1 MKIQDQIKDLSDNKD
16 NKATLNKILTTL
28 TLQPTEIKDSEI
40 NMQTNTQIK
49 DRISTKKL
57 RTIDLLKDSESQSH
71 FKTDS
76 NNSIKAKSL
85 TKDNKD
91 SMTKTKGRANLT
103 KDLKDRLWTKT
114 RLKISGYLLH
124 HPREIS
130 IREILEMITK
140 KPTIKIKWEVQWIYF
155 LSKIFR
161 QTSQEVED
169 EVEAT
174 EDDRTITREERTN
187 IRGHSGVRWT
197 KNRINKECR
206 NSDHSRLWQSQWRK
220 KVL

>member
-1 MKIQDQIKDLSDNKD
+1 MKIQDKIKDLSDNKD

-49 DRISTKKL
+49 GRISTKKL
-57 RTIDLLKDSESQSH
+57 RTINLLKDSESQSH
-71 FKTDS
+71 SKTDS
-76 NNSIKAKSL
+76 NSSIKAKSL

-103 KDLKDRLWTKT
+103 KDLKDLKGLKDRLSTKT

-124 HPREIS
+124 HPREIK

-140 KPTIKIKWEVQWIYF
+140 KQTTKIK
-155 LSKIFR
+155 
-161 QTSQEVED
+161 
-169 EVEAT
+169 
-174 EDDRTITREERTN
+174 
-187 IRGHSGVRWT
+187 
-197 KNRINKECR
+197 
-206 NSDHSRLWQSQWRK
+206 
-220 KVL
+220 